1 MLKNFFILLF
11 LPMSITTFHTYAVH
25 VSEDEGIEMATIKH
39 MPVHQ
44 AFSSSRPS
52 DDMHDG
58 VSLPFGGAGATSAQI
73 LIANESALIQQAC
86 SRLAVLSV
94 SEGATWR
101 NDYQWLV
108 DNFDGKTGFTSIV
121 GLARLVLQGNEEVL
135 WRQNV
140 DVISRF
146 LTATS
151 SQDIRVQHFTE
162 INIAIQN
169 ARGNSA
175 AAAMILTVAK
185 PGTN

>member
-1 MLKNFFILLF
+1 MRMLKNFFILLF

-25 VSEDEGIEMATIKH
+25 VSEDEGIEMATITR
-39 MPVHQ
+39 VHVSD
-44 AFSSSRPS
+44 AFSSLSPL
-52 DDMHDG
+52 DDMHNG
-58 VSLPFGGAGATSAQI
+58 GPPVGAGVAAQI
-73 LIANESALIQQAC
+73 LIANEAALIQQAC
-86 SRLAVLSV
+86 SRFAVLSV

-108 DNFDGKTGFTSIV
+108 DNFDGKIGFTSIV
-121 GLARLVLQGNEEVL
+121 ELARLVLHGNKEVL

-175 AAAMILTVAK
+175 AAAMIVTGTK